1 MDHICWIDD
10 TVCEECSV
18 DYVPLDDIDVT
29 ELGDGSVVVI
39 DKYEEEA

>member
-1 MDHICWIDD
+1 MRYA
-10 TVCEECSV
+10 SV
-18 DYVPLDDIDVT
+18 FVPLDDVDVT

>member
-1 MDHICWIDD
+1 
-10 TVCEECSV
+10 V
-18 DYVPLDDIDVT
+18 DYVPLDDVDVT